1 MKQLS
6 VLFLYFLLCYLPVW
20 ADDTISVTSE
30 NTDYQKGR
38 KFDYFYLEAL
48 RLKENNKYNEAFNVF
63 QYALN
68 IDSTSSAVWIELS
81 DYYLFLQQD
90 SLAVDALQK
99 AVKYSP
105 DNFEYKISLAN
116 VNREMGNYPEA
127 IRLYEELS
135 AKNTNNPELNLYLG
149 ELYLKEG
156 QIDKAIKSLD
166 VLENNI
172 GMSESLSMQKYN
184 LYLSVEQNQ
193 QALEELEK
201 LATKYPLESKYQT
214 LIGDYYLRQKNPETA
229 LKYYEKAHK
238 INPQD
243 PRYVVS
249 MANYYEYMV
258 DMDAATR
265 EIENALKNPLLEV
278 ETKIVILERYINNL
292 LQSKRNPETAN
303 ALFETLLEQ
312 HSQVKELNLI
322 YGRFLMP
329 QNKLEEAKFQF
340 QIVTESNPE
349 EISAWQLLL
358 SIALK
363 EENFDEIV
371 RICDEALI
379 HFPDFPQFYLYKG
392 TAFYQKKKFS
402 ESLAIFQDGIEH
414 ISTEETPLTSI
425 FYGQIGDLYH
435 QMDKKEDAYTAYDKA
450 LEYDENNVAVLNNYA
465 YFLSLDKTDLDK
477 AERMSGKCMKIQA
490 KNPTYIDTYA
500 WVLFQKENYS
510 LAKFYIESAISNGG
524 DKSPAILEHYGD
536 ILFKVGNPEK
546 AVEQW
551 EKALQLKESEKEE
564 KIEETLNTEILK
576 KKIND
581 KSYYESEE

>member
-1 MKQLS
+1 MKQTS
-6 VLFLYFLLCYLPVW
+6 VLFLCFLLCYLPVW
-20 ADDTISVTSE
+20 ADDTISVVSK
-30 NTDYQKGR
+30 NTDYQTGR
-38 KFDYFYLEAL
+38 KLDYLFLEAL
-48 RLKENNKYNEAFNVF
+48 RLKENGKYNDAFNVF
-63 QYALN
+63 QYALK
-68 IDSTSSAVWIELS
+68 IDSTSSAVWVELS

-90 SLAVDALQK
+90 SLAIDALQK

-116 VNREMGNYPEA
+116 ANREMGDYAEA

-135 AKNTNNPELNLYLG
+135 AKNTGKPELNFYLG

-172 GMSESLSMQKYN
+172 GMSEALSMQKYN

-201 LATKYPLESKYQT
+201 LAAKYPLESKYQT

-238 INPQD
+238 IDPQD

-249 MANYYEYMV
+249 MSNYYEYIE

-265 EIENALKNPLLEV
+265 EIEKALKNPLLEV
-278 ETKIVILERYINNL
+278 EAKIVILEKYINNL
-292 LQSKRNPETAN
+292 LQSNRNPETAN

-322 YGRFLMP
+322 YGRFLIP

-358 SIALK
+358 SLALK
-363 EENFDEIV
+363 EENFNEII
-371 RICDEALI
+371 RICDEALM

-392 TAFYQKKKFS
+392 TGLYQQKRYS
-402 ESLAIFQDGIEH
+402 EALTVFQEGIKHVSPDER
-414 ISTEETPLTSI
+414 PFTSI
-425 FYGQIGDLYH
+425 FYGQIADLHH
-435 QMDKKEDAYTAYDKA
+435 QMGDTKAAYEAYDKA
-450 LEYDENNVAVLNNYA
+450 LEYDESNVAVLNNYA

-477 AERMSGKCMKIQA
+477 AERMSGKCLKIQS

-500 WVLFQKENYS
+500 WVLFQKENYT

-524 DKSPAILEHYGD
+524 DNSPAILEHHGD
-536 ILFKVGNPEK
+536 ILFKVGNAEK

-551 EKALQLKESEKEE
+551 EKALQLKESKKEE
-564 KIEETLNTEILK
+564 KPEEVLNTNILK
-576 KKIND
+576 KKINN
-581 KSYYESEE
+581 KSYYEPEE